1 MADISI
7 IAIKLSFNGEF
18 YMKSWIKSFSAKGAM
33 VNAMVMTA
41 LLSATDGYSE
51 GIVAAI
57 KTNIASGTVVNLL
70 VSGAIFGAAFMAAID
85 LYNAVFAADGKIW
98 SAVLKLLS
106 WIVLAVY
113 WPDLVQALMTAT
125 KFQ

>member
-1 MADISI
+1 
-7 IAIKLSFNGEF
+7 
-18 YMKSWIKSFSAKGAM
+18 MKSWIKSFSAKGAM